1 MITTIQHEVYGPI
14 TYKENAWTG
23 KKEITINGISLAKQ
37 KKNVYRYDNGENAL
51 SVTVQGNFL
60 IGVKLV
66 IANETI
72 ALTKAAAWYEI
83 ACSVAIFVL
92 VLAWG
97 NNAYL
102 CSIFPIIGGA
112 IGGFVSGLMAM
123 LNLWAMKS
131 IKKVGFKLAVAL
143 LMLIATVMICFVLAV
158 AFLLLLV

>member
-131 IKKVGFKLAVAL
+131 IKKVGVKLAVAL

>member
-131 IKKVGFKLAVAL
+131 IKKVGLKLAVAL